1 MWNFEYNYYRKI
13 SKNTMDE
20 RKCYECDEKGFRKYE
35 GKLRC
40 EKHHLEAKRI
50 ANIKFEK
57 SEKLKKYVIIL
68 GGVIGVVI
76 GSIIIYQFIANL

>member
-1 MWNFEYNYYRKI
+1 MN
-13 SKNTMDE
+13 E
-20 RKCYECDEKGFRKYE
+20 RKCSECDEKGFREYE

-50 ANIKFEK
+50 ASIKFEK
-57 SEKLKKYVIIL
+57 SEKLKKYGIII

-76 GSIIIYQFIANL
+76 GSIIIYQFVANL